1 MIFHLEV
8 SSDRNA
14 HRSEFEQFPTKQ
26 VNADQMLKMMRN
38 YLERERPLP
47 QRKYR
52 HPEPKEM
59 HQTTFSIVAF
69 STALCNLP
77 G

>member
-1 MIFHLEV
+1 MIVNLLIEALI
-8 SSDRNA
+8 SK
-14 HRSEFEQFPTKQ
+14 RSEKSTFPKKQ
-26 VNADQMLKMMRN
+26 YRPPEPS
-38 YLERERPLP
+38 ERERPLP

-69 STALCNLP
+69 SKALCNLP